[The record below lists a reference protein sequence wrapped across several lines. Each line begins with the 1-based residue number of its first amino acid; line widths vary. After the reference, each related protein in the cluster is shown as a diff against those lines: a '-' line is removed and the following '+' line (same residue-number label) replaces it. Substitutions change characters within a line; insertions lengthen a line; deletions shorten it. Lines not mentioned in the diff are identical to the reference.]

1 MSQDYRDRALR
12 GLTNETGVYALVDLD
27 AVPIYIGQSIDG
39 IRSRVRRHLT
49 SARSDIIANR
59 QIDVWEVAEVWAWPA
74 QGPEAI
80 NALEAA
86 LFAKFDGQS
95 PLMNGSIP
103 VSAVQVQP
111 AQPVQTLAVMDAAE
125 RDRRKEPAVRLPRQI
140 EHYQRLVDY
149 ILVVKDAPHLRRS
162 VDAHYARLSRYHRGF
177 LHQDIVPIGSE
188 DKADTP

>member
-1 MSQDYRDRALR
+1 MSQEYRANALR
-12 GLTNETGVYALVDLD
+12 TLTNETGVYALVDLD
-27 AVPIYIGQSIDG
+27 GVPIYIGQSIDG

-74 QGPEAI
+74 EGTEAI

-86 LFAKFDGQS
+86 LFAAFDAQS

-103 VSAVQVQP
+103 VSGVRVEPYA
-111 AQPVQTLAVMDAAE
+111 PVQALNVMPIEE
-125 RDRRKEPAVRLPRQI
+125 RDRRKDPAVRLPRQI

-177 LHQDIVPIGSE
+177 LHQDNAPLGSE
-188 DKADTP
+188 DKIDTP

>member
-1 MSQDYRDRALR
+1 
-12 GLTNETGVYALVDLD
+12 
-27 AVPIYIGQSIDG
+27 
-39 IRSRVRRHLT
+39 
-49 SARSDIIANR
+49 
-59 QIDVWEVAEVWAWPA
+59 
-74 QGPEAI
+74 
-80 NALEAA
+80 
-86 LFAKFDGQS
+86 
-95 PLMNGSIP
+95 MNGSIP
-103 VSAVQVQP
+103 VSTVEVQP
-111 AQPVQTLAVMDAAE
+111 TRPVQTLAVMDAAE

>member
-74 QGPEAI
+74 QGSEAI

-103 VSAVQVQP
+103 VSTVEVQP
-111 AQPVQTLAVMDAAE
+111 ARPVQTLAVMDAAE
-125 RDRRKEPAVRLPRQI
+125 RDGGNGQAVSQKVI
-140 EHYQRLVDY
+140 S
-149 ILVVKDAPHLRRS
+149 IVVVLR
-162 VDAHYARLSRYHRGF
+162 
-177 LHQDIVPIGSE
+177 
-188 DKADTP
+188 